1 MPHLKR
7 KFFSITENFSRIL
20 ENYQT
25 EEGIKIPEV
34 LIPYT
39 GFDMIS

>member
-1 MPHLKR
+1 MTCNLVET
-7 KFFSITENFSRIL
+7 ILQL

-25 EEGIKIPEV
+25 ADGIKIPQV

-39 GFDMIS
+39 GFDIIN